1 MKKLLLAVG
10 WLLIAVPALV
20 VFLTIYGV
28 SKFIGQENEM
38 PPEIRPEHKPTVTP
52 AALDCA
58 NEACSSEQSE
68 SPSSLAVAGLT

>member
-20 VFLTIYGV
+20 VFLTVYGV

-38 PPEIRPEHKPTVTP
+38 PSDIHPELKPTVTT
-52 AALDCA
+52 AGQDCS
-58 NEACSSEQSE
+58 NERSE